1 MPNSEPGGMSF
12 AAQICAATE
21 QVFRKHPKPF
31 ILDLE
36 IASVAIRLKA
46 TNPDLLSIFSSAIE
60 HHRVTRSHPKALI
73 RLWSAADASFE
84 RPRMPEA
91 MRQRVIQR
99 RKDLAP
105 GEPHFID
112 FDPASRMI
120 TVIDPGIAQVNVC
133 LSSIEHLPACERA
146 VPLKSTISWILR
158 QQDIHLLHSAAVL
171 DMSGGALLLG
181 AGGAGKSCASL
192 RCYQAGMTYL
202 ADDLCAIQAGAIP
215 RVFNVYGT
223 AKTVWS
229 DREKFED
236 LQTLLISQPGSPKAI
251 YALNQAPVNTIGTS
265 SDIRVL
271 LLLDRNQPVG
281 TVRRANP
288 AKAVAIAASST
299 GSFIPGSR
307 EQPMLSALANIARRL
322 PVLSISLGEE
332 PQQVAA
338 LVKRAIRE
346 PEQLLQ
352 DCDDA

>member
-1 MPNSEPGGMSF
+1 MLNSQPGGISF

-21 QVFRKHPKPF
+21 QVFKQHPKPL
-31 ILDLE
+31 ILDLD
-36 IASVAIRLKA
+36 IASIAIRLKT
-46 TNPDLLSIFSSAIE
+46 TNPNLLAVFSSAIE
-60 HHRVTRSHPKALI
+60 HHRIASSHPKTLI
-73 RLWSAADASFE
+73 RLWSAAEAAIE

-91 MRQRVIQR
+91 IRQRVIRR

-105 GEPHFID
+105 GERHLID
-112 FDPASRMI
+112 FDPGGRMI
-120 TVIDPGIAQVNVC
+120 TVIDPDIAQVNVC
-133 LSSIEHLPACERA
+133 LSSIDYLPHWERA
-146 VPLKSTISWILR
+146 APLRSAINWILR
-158 QQDIHLLHSAAVL
+158 QQDIHLLHAAAVS
-171 DMSGGALLLG
+171 DTRGGALLLG
-181 AGGAGKSCASL
+181 AGGAGKSSASL

-202 ADDLCAIQAGAIP
+202 GDDLCAIQAGAIP

-229 DREKFED
+229 DLEKFQD
-236 LQTLLISQPGSPKAI
+236 LQTLLISQPDSLKAI
-251 YALNQAPVNTIGTS
+251 YALNQASTNTIGAS
-265 SDIRVL
+265 SNLRVL
-271 LLLDRNQPVG
+271 LLLDRSLPVG

-307 EQPMLSALANIARRL
+307 EQPMLSALADIARRL

>member
-1 MPNSEPGGMSF
+1 MSF

-21 QVFRKHPKPF
+21 QAFKKHPKPLT
-31 ILDLE
+31 LDLE
-36 IASVAIRLKA
+36 IASVPIQLKA
-46 TNPDLLSIFSSAIE
+46 TNPNLLAIFSSAIK
-60 HHRVTRSHPKALI
+60 HHRVARGHPKTLI
-73 RLWSAADASFE
+73 RLWSAADAAIE

-91 MRQRVIQR
+91 IRQRVIQR

-105 GEPHFID
+105 GEPHLID
-112 FDPASRMI
+112 FDPGGRMI
-120 TVIDPGIAQVNVC
+120 TVIDPGMAQVNVC
-133 LSSIEHLPACERA
+133 LSSIEHLPNWERA
-146 VPLKSTISWILR
+146 APLRCTISWILR
-158 QQDIHLLHSAAVL
+158 QQNIHLLHSAAVS

-181 AGGAGKSCASL
+181 AGGAGKSSASL

-202 ADDLCAIQAGAIP
+202 GDDLCAIQAGAIP

-229 DREKFED
+229 DREKFQD

-251 YALNQAPVNTIGTS
+251 YALSQALVNTIGSS
-265 SDIRVL
+265 SDLRVL
-271 LLLDRNQPVG
+271 LLLDRSQPVG

-307 EQPMLSALANIARRL
+307 EQPMLSALASIARRL